1 MSQHSLSSSSS
12 SINTESSSSTIL
24 NDGASTCSN
33 NYTLHQVLS
42 NPKLLC
48 AFECFLR
55 QTWSHE
61 NLLFIEA
68 MTQLKHEESPKAVE
82 ASLHRIYKNFLAKG
96 SPLELNVTTQDKVRQ
111 DIQALQWA
119 IVDRVDAVTIL
130 QETEAQVMDMLK
142 QKLEEFIET
151 MEVPIGNISP
161 AMIKHDQVRVVV
173 VGGGFTGFTVAS
185 ILDQMPRFYV
195 TLIDTKDSFEYTPG
209 IVKKIVN
216 PDQSSSL
223 RVRHDAYVKNGR
235 VIIGYAE
242 ELCDDGKCVK
252 VNDELITFDYLVIAT
267 GSSYSSQLK
276 SSDTS
281 SLYRMSGLEES
292 YLELLKAR
300 RVLIIGGG
308 LVGCELASEISQQ
321 TFPGAYPKKHVTLID
336 SHSNVV
342 NRSDL
347 RQQNMARKYLE
358 ELGVEVVCNEKIID
372 FDSTGDNVYLGSSGR
387 IYCGYDKVFFAT
399 GTRPNTALFTS
410 STIDSSLDDCLDTW
424 GRIRVKPTL
433 QIDHWKYEHIF
444 AGGDVTNVVEE
455 KTGYAAT
462 ISGVCI
468 ARNICRLVKG
478 KTPLKQG
485 TKGTLPAPEKP
496 LHGMLEHGGI
506 GKQNLNMIKK
516 KFSFLNPSWAALKYF
531 DEQQFLRIVQGQGSI
546 NSSQVLGKFPR
557 KLDLPQKHSLQHA
570 RARSQYNV
578 SRTFYNS
585 VAPRCSGLSSSPR
598 PGVNNSISSSLLRH
612 SNSSHQMSVDY
623 RSRLSRGTS
632 DSSLRYSRP
641 TSPESLSSVQEDEK
655 QHQLRSLEG
664 LLFEHFTYGGEEITL
679 FDQEP
684 SSPRPS
690 SSSPAKREPPL
701 EEQLMTYNQD
711 FKLSPPPK
719 RRASLTTSFKSLSF
733 CNNSQ
738 GVKLA
743 KSPSFSSIIH
753 QV

>member
-12 SINTESSSSTIL
+12 SSINTESSSSSTIL

-142 QKLEEFIET
+142 QKLAEFIET

-242 ELCDDGKCVK
+242 ELCDDGKSVK
-252 VNDELITFDYLVIAT
+252 VNNELITFDYLVIAT

-342 NRSDL
+342 NRSDP

-387 IYCGYDKVFFAT
+387 IYSGYDKVFFAT
-399 GTRPNTALFTS
+399 GTRPNTALFAS

-506 GKQNLNMIKK
+506 GKR
-516 KFSFLNPSWAALKYF
+516 KY
-531 DEQQFLRIVQGQGSI
+531 
-546 NSSQVLGKFPR
+546 
-557 KLDLPQKHSLQHA
+557 
-570 RARSQYNV
+570 Y
-578 SRTFYNS
+578 
-585 VAPRCSGLSSSPR
+585 
-598 PGVNNSISSSLLRH
+598 
-612 SNSSHQMSVDY
+612 
-623 RSRLSRGTS
+623 
-632 DSSLRYSRP
+632 
-641 TSPESLSSVQEDEK
+641 
-655 QHQLRSLEG
+655 
-664 LLFEHFTYGGEEITL
+664 
-679 FDQEP
+679 
-684 SSPRPS
+684 
-690 SSSPAKREPPL
+690 
-701 EEQLMTYNQD
+701 
-711 FKLSPPPK
+711 
-719 RRASLTTSFKSLSF
+719 
-733 CNNSQ
+733 
-738 GVKLA
+738 
-743 KSPSFSSIIH
+743 
-753 QV
+753 